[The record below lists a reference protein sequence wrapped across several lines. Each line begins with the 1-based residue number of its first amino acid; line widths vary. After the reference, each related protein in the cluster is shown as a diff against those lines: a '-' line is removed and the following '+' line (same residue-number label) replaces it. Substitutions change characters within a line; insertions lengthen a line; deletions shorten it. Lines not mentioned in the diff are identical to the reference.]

1 MVSACSVSINC
12 QVNKRYDQS
21 VWCQNMFG
29 SCWKFLCNNSV
40 LTKSA
45 NYKNKN
51 NKHLCTKYKCIQ
63 IFQNLY
69 IFGNRFWKKRWE
81 KTVQSIIDGAKTEH
95 YYSASVLFC
104 IVYITL
110 LGSGSK
116 SPKDKNGFIRKKSN
130 EIHII
135 RGKNPVS
142 HFGAILEA
150 IWQYRCF
157 GQFRY
162 SRSFKVYNLRASV
175 SVLQKYQFF
184 TLILIVEVQFYSRS
198 KVMGR

>member
-104 IVYITL
+104 IVYIYLHHTAWIWIL
-110 LGSGSK
+110 LTK
-116 SPKDKNGFIRKKSN
+116 RQ
-130 EIHII
+130 
-135 RGKNPVS
+135 
-142 HFGAILEA
+142 GAILQMFTGVYRDIKGVFLQYLQGKPA
-150 IWQYRCF
+150 ISA
-157 GQFRY
+157 GI
-162 SRSFKVYNLRASV
+162 SV
-175 SVLQKYQFF
+175 QSVNITGFSLKILQKNPLI
-184 TLILIVEVQFYSRS
+184 TL
-198 KVMGR
+198 

>member
-21 VWCQNMFG
+21 VWCQNMFV

-81 KTVQSIIDGAKTEH
+81 KNCTIHHIWSKNWAL
-95 YYSASVLFC
+95 LFC
-104 IVYITL
+104 FCSL
-110 LGSGSK
+110 LHC
-116 SPKDKNGFIRKKSN
+116 
-130 EIHII
+130 IHISTSHCLDLDFI
-135 RGKNPVS
+135 DQKTRRYTANVYRG
-142 HFGAILEA
+142 
-150 IWQYRCF
+150 
-157 GQFRY
+157 
-162 SRSFKVYNLRASV
+162 
-175 SVLQKYQFF
+175 LQGY
-184 TLILIVEVQFYSRS
+184 
-198 KVMGR
+198 